1 MAQEQGIFVESDW
14 FELANIGMSAEAV
27 SIGGKEYAIHLPSII
42 SMQKIG
48 EYLAQM
54 ATSEM
59 SGKTLDEAV
68 RMMTDKQ
75 TMAKTVS
82 YILQGDELLVDEL
95 SNGSSEELQEAII
108 IYHGMTIQSMK
119 MLKRL
124 AESVGKLIGKQ
135 KGL

>member
-14 FELANIGMSAEAV
+14 FELDNIGMSAEAV
-27 SIGGKEYAIHLPSII
+27 SIGGKEYAMHLPSII

-75 TMAKTVS
+75 TMAKAVS

-95 SNGSSEELQEAII
+95 SNSSSEELQEAII

-135 KGL
+135 KSF

>member
-42 SMQKIG
+42 SMQKVG
-48 EYLAQM
+48 ECLAQM

-68 RMMTDKQ
+68 RMMTDKK

-108 IYHGMTIQSMK
+108 IYYGMTIQSMK

>member
-42 SMQKIG
+42 SMQKVG
-48 EYLAQM
+48 ECLAQM

-68 RMMTDKQ
+68 RMMTDKK

>member
-1 MAQEQGIFVESDW
+1 MAQEQGVFVESDW
-14 FELANIGMSAEAV
+14 LELANIGMSAEAV

-68 RMMTDKQ
+68 RMMTDKK

>member
-42 SMQKIG
+42 SMQKVG
-48 EYLAQM
+48 ECLAQM

-68 RMMTDKQ
+68 RMMTDKK

-108 IYHGMTIQSMK
+108 VYHGMTIQSMK

-135 KGL
+135 KI